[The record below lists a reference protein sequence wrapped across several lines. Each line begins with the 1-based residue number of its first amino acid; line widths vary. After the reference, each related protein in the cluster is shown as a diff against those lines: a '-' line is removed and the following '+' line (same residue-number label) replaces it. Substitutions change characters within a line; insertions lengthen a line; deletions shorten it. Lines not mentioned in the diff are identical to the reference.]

1 MRARR
6 TGLILTA
13 AVGAAFAAVVARRS
27 TRAPQPQVR
36 TGTFSNGI
44 EYSAVGAGPRTMIF
58 LPGGPGTVPFAGIW
72 ARVGVGMFRLLADA
86 GFTVWRLSRRR
97 NMPPGHTMA
106 DMADDVADVIDEG
119 FGGHVDVVVGLSYG
133 GPIALFLAA
142 RHPDAVGRVALVAS
156 SAAITD
162 KGRQLDRRYGEALA
176 DGRFTE
182 AAEALLEELLP
193 PGRPQRRA
201 KRLVAPLVG
210 RVLAASGYN
219 LPDVLVET
227 RAEMDLDARPVLH
240 QITAPVLIIAGD
252 QDIFVTREIVE
263 ESTRLIP
270 DCTVVRYAGR
280 SHGGTASDKRVP
292 GDILAFVNRD
302 SGRVRGLV

>member
-6 TGLILTA
+6 ARLILTA
-13 AVGAAFAAVVARRS
+13 ATGVAIAVAARRAQ
-27 TRAPQPQVR
+27 RAPQPQVR
-36 TGTFSNGI
+36 SGSFSNGI
-44 EYSAVGAGPRTMIF
+44 EYAAIGDGPRSLIF
-58 LPGGPGTVPFAGIW
+58 LPGGPGTARFSGIG
-72 ARVGVGMFRLLADA
+72 ARLGVGILTPLAEA

-97 NMPPGHTMA
+97 NMPPGQTMA
-106 DMADDVADVIDEG
+106 GMADDVADVIDEG
-119 FGGHVDVVVGLSYG
+119 FGGHVDVVIGLSYG

-142 RHPDAVGRVALVAS
+142 RHPGTVGRVALVAS

-162 KGRQLDRRYGEALA
+162 KGKRLDRRYGEALA
-176 DGRFTE
+176 AGRFTE
-182 AAEALLEELLP
+182 AAVALLEEVLP
-193 PGRPQRRA
+193 PGRPQRGVT
-201 KRLVAPLVG
+201 RLVAPLVG

-252 QDIFVTREIVE
+252 QDTFVTREIVE
-263 ESTRLIP
+263 ESARLIP
-270 DCTVVRYAGR
+270 DCTVVRYEGR

-302 SGRVRGLV
+302 SGLVRGSV